1 MHLIVLASILPGF
14 LWLWYFHKHDQFEQ
28 EPISEIVKCLIY
40 GAVAVVPALILEY
53 PFRNVLQNPSSL
65 WTRFFVSFFVI
76 GLGEELCKFLAVYLA
91 VYHSSTLNEPVDGI
105 MYGVTAAIG
114 FSMIENILY
123 ISAFGFVVVPLRAVF
138 ASLAH
143 TSFTGL
149 MGYFLGSGKFGS
161 RPHQQMALGLG
172 VATFLHGVYDFI
184 LLGQIGSPFIAIIL
198 TIVFHYVLLKAIQ
211 RALAVSPFR

>member
-14 LWLWYFHKHDQFEQ
+14 LWLWYFHKHDRFEQ
-28 EPISEIVKCLIY
+28 EPISEIVKCLVY
-40 GAVAVVPALILEY
+40 GAVAVVPAIVLEY

-65 WTRFFVSFFVI
+65 WTRFLVSFFVI

-91 VYHSSTLNEPVDGI
+91 VYGSSTLNEPVDGI
-105 MYGVTAAIG
+105 MYAVTAAIG
-114 FSMIENILY
+114 FSMIENIFY
-123 ISAFGFVVVPLRAVF
+123 ISAFGLAVAPLRAVF

-149 MGYFLGSGKFGS
+149 MGYFLGHGKFS
-161 RPHQQMALGLG
+161 PQPYQQMSLGLG
-172 VATFLHGVYDFI
+172 AAVFLHGLYDFI
-184 LLGQIGSPFIAIIL
+184 LLGQIGSPFVVIAL